1 MGVTIIPAMEIR
13 MLMEKM
19 SAMPWNRSR
28 VDAKYALALLYV
40 QLTNEGDPFR

>member
-1 MGVTIIPAMEIR
+1 

-28 VDAKYALALLYV
+28 VDAKYELAWLYAS
-40 QLTNEGDPFR
+40 N